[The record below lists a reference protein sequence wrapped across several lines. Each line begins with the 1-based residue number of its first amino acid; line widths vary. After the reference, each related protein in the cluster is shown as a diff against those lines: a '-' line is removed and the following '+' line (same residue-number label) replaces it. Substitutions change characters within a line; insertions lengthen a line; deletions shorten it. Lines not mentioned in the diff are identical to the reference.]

1 MNEAAPKI
9 EVFKPFG
16 EAFELTKKILLQPF
30 DIKKWCLIGFAAFL
44 AGHFGGGF
52 NFPLPFGN
60 FRATRTQQ
68 NLPHFTVEQWRPWLP
83 LIIFGF
89 IVFILVFIVIVTWLK
104 ARGNFIFTDCIVRN
118 RGAIAEPWREYRKE
132 GNSYFKFQLA
142 IMFASIVVFT
152 AVALTLFFAGWV
164 IRGSR
169 HSNLVG
175 LPIFMV
181 LLFVL
186 WIAFGILIN
195 VIMYFMAPVMYRQ
208 RCLAMDAFREVLRL
222 LATNPTPFVLFCLFG
237 LVLLLAMIV
246 RDRQLCYL
254 LRGKSSVCRHG
265 DFAAGLRLCAGI
277 RAAVSTAVRS
287 RLRRL
292 GDIAAARIPADF
304 TGVAGVR
311 SALTLRSFPRIFG
324 TRSARCD

>member
-1 MNEAAPKI
+1 MHEAAPKI
-9 EVFKPFG
+9 EIFKPFG
-16 EAFELTKKILLQPF
+16 EAFELTNKILFQPF
-30 DIKKWCLIGFAAFL
+30 DIKKWCVIGFAAFL
-44 AGHFGGGF
+44 VGHFGGGF

-89 IVFILVFIVIVTWLK
+89 FVFILVFIIVVTWLK

-118 RGAIAEPWREYRKE
+118 RGAIADPWREYRKE

-142 IMFASIVVFT
+142 IMFASIVVFA

-175 LPIFMV
+175 LTVFMA

-186 WIAFGILIN
+186 WIAFSIFIN
-195 VIMYFMAPVMYRQ
+195 VIIYFMAPVMYRQ
-208 RCLAMDAFREVLRL
+208 RCLATDAFREVLRL
-222 LATNPTPFVLFCLFG
+222 LATNPTPFFCF
-237 LVLLLAMIV
+237 V
-246 RDRQLCYL
+246 
-254 LRGKSSVCRHG
+254 SSESCSCW
-265 DFAAGLRLCAGI
+265 L
-277 RAAVSTAVRS
+277 
-287 RLRRL
+287 
-292 GDIAAARIPADF
+292 
-304 TGVAGVR
+304 
-311 SALTLRSFPRIFG
+311 
-324 TRSARCD
+324 